1 MYTPVFILIS
11 SAVLK
16 GISDEI
22 PLSPFKSLIFL
33 SHISIVEK
41 TEVLGGYVNYWSICG
56 GPGLKLGSFTQPSIL
71 GSLWKGIW
79 PGTVGR
85 INYTAF
91 DKNKESTQTDSIRIN
106 K

>member
-22 PLSPFKSLIFL
+22 LLSPFKSLIFL

-41 TEVLGGYVNYWSICG
+41 TEALGGYVNYWSICG
-56 GPGLKLGSFTQPSIL
+56 APGLKLGSFHFTQHS
-71 GSLWKGIW
+71 GSLWKGI
-79 PGTVGR
+79 
-85 INYTAF
+85 
-91 DKNKESTQTDSIRIN
+91 
-106 K
+106 

>member
-22 PLSPFKSLIFL
+22 LLSQFKSLIFL

-56 GPGLKLGSFTQPSIL
+56 APGLKLGSFHFTQHSGKL
-71 GSLWKGIW
+71 VEGHLARDSGQ
-79 PGTVGR
+79 
-85 INYTAF
+85 
-91 DKNKESTQTDSIRIN
+91 NKLHDI
-106 K
+106 